1 MVLSRKGLILLLERR
16 GFKNNMNDL
25 ISVIIAVLIGLAI
38 LFGTSS
44 AQAQSTAKKSAIPA
58 PTPTPSAKPSAEV
71 IEEDNEVLKID
82 ADEVGLNVRVVDG
95 NNRSV
100 ANLKQSQFEVYEDD
114 VLQPIT
120 SLTIAEVPTVNALVI
135 DNSRS
140 LRAQLGKIIEA
151 GKIIVGANRP
161 KDESAVIRFTSADKI
176 EVVQDFTPNKPAL
189 DNALDNLFIEGGKTA
204 VIDAVYQS
212 AKKAES
218 YQNSQ
223 KKEDVKIRALVLV
236 SDGDDRSSTRGE
248 AELIELLRKT
258 QVQIYAVGFISDLSD
273 EEEANGISRRA
284 RAEKFLT
291 KLAQETGGKVY
302 FPASM
307 NELPKIAKE
316 ISGEL
321 RTQYLISYAP
331 TNGERDGKYRKIKVV
346 VSSKDSGQGNFNAIT
361 RAGRIVAPN

>member
-1 MVLSRKGLILLLERR
+1 MTLNARKIE
-16 GFKNNMNDL
+16 FQNIMNFFNGT
-25 ISVIIAVLIGLAI
+25 IKAILIGLLI
-38 LFGTSS
+38 LAATAR
-44 AQAQSTAKKSAIPA
+44 AQTEKKIP
-58 PTPTPSAKPSAEV
+58 PTPTPTAKPAASEV
-71 IEEDNEVLKID
+71 IVEDNEVLKIES
-82 ADEVGLNVRVVDG
+82 DEVGLSVRVVDD

-100 ANLKQSQFEVYEDD
+100 ANLKQSQFQVYEDD

-140 LRAQLGKIIEA
+140 LRQQLGKIVEA
-151 GKIIVGANRP
+151 GKIIVGTNRP
-161 KDESAVIRFTSADKI
+161 KDETAVIRFTSADRI
-176 EVVQDFTPNKPAL
+176 EVVQDFTPNKSAL
-189 DNALDNLFIEGGKTA
+189 DNALDNLFIEGGRTA

-236 SDGDDRSSTRGE
+236 SDGDDRSSTHNE

-258 QVQIYAVGFISDLSD
+258 QVQIYAIGFINDLSC
-273 EEEANGISRRA
+273 EENAEGVSRQTK
-284 RAEKFLT
+284 AEKFLT
-291 KLAQETGGKVY
+291 KLALETGGKVY

-307 NELPKIAKE
+307 NELPQIAKE

-331 TNGERDGKYRKIKVV
+331 TNDARDGKFRKIKVIV
-346 VSSKDSGQGNFNAIT
+346 NENGEPKKLTAIT
-361 RAGRIVAPN
+361 RSGRIVAPN

>member
-1 MVLSRKGLILLLERR
+1 
-16 GFKNNMNDL
+16 MNDF
-25 ISVIIAVLIGLAI
+25 ISTILAILIGLAI
-38 LFGTSS
+38 MFGTTS
-44 AQAQSTAKKSAIPA
+44 AQTPDRPKKT
-58 PTPTPSAKPSAEV
+58 PTPTPTVKPVAASEI

-82 ADEVGLNVRVVDG
+82 SDEVGLNVRVVDA

-100 ANLKQSQFEVYEDD
+100 ANLKESQFQVYEDD
-114 VLQPIT
+114 ILQPIT

-151 GKIIVGANRP
+151 GKIIVGTNRA

-176 EVVQDFTPNKPAL
+176 EVVQDFTPNKSAL

-218 YQNSQ
+218 YRNSQ

-236 SDGDDRSSTRGE
+236 SDGDDRSSTRDE
-248 AELIELLRKT
+248 QQLIELLRQT
-258 QVQIYAVGFISDLSD
+258 QVQIYAIGFINDLSR
-273 EEEANGISRRA
+273 EEDANGISRRTK
-284 RAEKFLT
+284 AEKFLT
-291 KLAQETGGKVY
+291 KLAEETGGKVY

-307 NELPKIAKE
+307 NELPQIAKE

-331 TNGERDGKYRKIKVV
+331 TNDARDGKFRKIKVV
-346 VSSKDSGQGNFNAIT
+346 VGGDTNQGTLNAIT
-361 RAGRIVAPN
+361 RAGRTVAPN

>member
-1 MVLSRKGLILLLERR
+1 
-16 GFKNNMNDL
+16 MNVF
-25 ISVIIAVLIGLAI
+25 ISTTVAILIGLTI
-38 LFGTSS
+38 LIEATP
-44 AQAQSTAKKSAIPA
+44 AQ
-58 PTPTPSAKPSAEV
+58 TPTPSPSASPIAPSE
-71 IEEDNEVLKID
+71 IIEDNEVLKID
-82 ADEVGLNVRVVDG
+82 SDEVALNVRVVDA

-100 ANLKQSQFEVYEDD
+100 AGLVQSQFQIYEDD

-151 GKIIVGANRP
+151 GKIIVGTNRA

-176 EVVQDFTPNKPAL
+176 EVVQDFTPSKTAL

-212 AKKAES
+212 AKKAEN

-248 AELIELLRKT
+248 QQLIDLLRQT
-258 QVQIYAVGFISDLSD
+258 QVQIYAIGFVNDLNKD
-273 EEEANGISRRA
+273 EDSTGVSRRA

-291 KLAQETGGKVY
+291 KLAAETGGKVY

-307 NELPKIAKE
+307 NELPQ
-316 ISGEL
+316 S
-321 RTQYLISYAP
+321 P
-331 TNGERDGKYRKIKVV
+331 RK
-346 VSSKDSGQGNFNAIT
+346 SPAN
-361 RAGRIVAPN
+361 